1 MVYGGPTYSVYAL
14 CKNLV
19 QLGNSVR
26 VLTTDANG
34 PRSVLNV
41 NTSGDVEVCPGML
54 VRYCHRLADVSVSP
68 ALLRLLPS
76 YVSWADVVHLM
87 AVYSFPTIPALVA
100 CKILGKPV
108 VWSPR
113 GMLQRWEETK
123 RPHLKAIWEIICRT
137 AAPGGILLHATSA
150 EEASESEV
158 RFPGVKTVIVANGV
172 DIPPAIVHR
181 NGRCE
186 YRFAYLGRLHP
197 KKGLENLLKAY
208 KMVRDSLGGTSSL
221 VIAGDGDTPYVQSL
235 NAQIRE
241 LGLSRAIQMRGHV
254 SGVAKREFFESADVL
269 IVPSYTE
276 NFGLVVAEA
285 LAHGVPVIASRGMP
299 WRRVEEM
306 GCGLWVENDP
316 KSLAAAIQ
324 SISTMPLGEMGL
336 KGREWMRTEFNWD
349 SVAHKMVGVYRD
361 LLSRPS

>member
-41 NTSGDVEVCPGML
+41 NTSVDVEVCPGML
-54 VRYCHRLADVSVSP
+54 VRYCHRVAGVSVSP

-108 VWSPR
+108 LWSPR
-113 GMLQRWEETK
+113 GMLQRWEETR
-123 RPHLKAIWEIICRT
+123 RPHLKAIWEIICRI
-137 AAPGGILLHATSA
+137 AAPSGIVLHAKSV
-150 EEASESEV
+150 EEASESEG
-158 RFPGVKTVIVANGV
+158 RFPGANTVIVPNGV
-172 DIPPAIVHR
+172 DIPPAIGHR

-208 KMVRDSLGGTSSL
+208 KMVRDSLGVASSL
-221 VIAGDGDTPYVQSL
+221 VIAGAGDEPYVQSL
-235 NAQIRE
+235 DAQIRK
-241 LGLSRAIQMRGHV
+241 LGLSPAVQMMGHV
-254 SGVAKREFFESADVL
+254 SGVAKREFFETADVL
-269 IVPSYTE
+269 IVPSHTE

-285 LAHGVPVIASRGMP
+285 LAHGLPVIASRGTP

-316 KSLAAAIQ
+316 ESLAAAIHR
-324 SISTMPLGEMGL
+324 ISTMPLGEMGL
-336 KGREWMRTEFNWD
+336 KGREWMQTEFNWN
-349 SVAHKMVGVYRD
+349 SLAHKMVGVYRD
-361 LLSRPS
+361 LLSRAS